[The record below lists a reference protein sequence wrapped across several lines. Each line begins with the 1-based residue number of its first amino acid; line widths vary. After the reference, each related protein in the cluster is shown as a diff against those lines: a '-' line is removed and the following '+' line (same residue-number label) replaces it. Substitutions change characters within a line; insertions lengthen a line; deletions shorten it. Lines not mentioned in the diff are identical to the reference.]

1 MQIMRK
7 LTALVV
13 TLLLFLPANSALVE
27 GSTASTPAPA
37 TIAFDPEVDEGYLP
51 EGMEP
56 YIRNDWEN
64 GSWLYITQDLRVQI
78 TRYRQTTPVKLVWY
92 IADIRSENEVM
103 QTIPFNE
110 ERPGRTNGLPED
122 MAQKHKAVYAQ
133 SGDFYSYRIA
143 NDKRPGI
150 IIRNG
155 EILYSKTYDKP
166 VLALPSLDNAAFFP
180 NGDMKVFG
188 SYELSAQEYIG
199 MGATDVLAFGPILVK
214 DSAVNPAMYTNFTH
228 EEPRSAIG
236 IISPGHYIGMLVEG
250 RTEFSQGCGLQ
261 FVAETLYDL
270 GCTDALNLD
279 GGGTAAMVFMGK
291 SVELGSGGG
300 VSENGRAIPDILAI
314 GTYTE

>member
-1 MQIMRK
+1 MQFTRK
-7 LTALVV
+7 LAALVV
-13 TLLLFLPANSALVE
+13 TLLLFLPISTALVE
-27 GSTASTPAPA
+27 GTAATELPPA
-37 TIAFDPEVDEGYLP
+37 TPAFDPETDAGYLP

-64 GSWLYITQDLRVQI
+64 GSWMYITQDLRVQI
-78 TRYRQTTPVKLVWY
+78 TRYRRTTPVKLVWY
-92 IADIRSENEVM
+92 IADIRSETETM

-122 MAQKHKAVYAQ
+122 MAKKHKAVYAQ
-133 SGDFYSYRIA
+133 SGDFYSYRVA
-143 NDKRPGI
+143 NGKRPGI

-155 EILYSKTYDKP
+155 EILYSKTYTKP
-166 VLALPSLDNAAFFP
+166 VLALPSLDNAAFLP

-188 SYELSAQEYIG
+188 SYELSAQEYID
-199 MGATDVLAFGPILVK
+199 MGAMDVLAFGPILVK
-214 DSAVNPAMYTNFTH
+214 DSTVNPVMYTNFTH

-250 RTEFSQGCGLQ
+250 RTAFSEGCGLQ

-279 GGGTAAMVFMGK
+279 GGGTAAMVFMGQ
-291 SVELGSGGG
+291 SVELGDGGG

-314 GTYTE
+314 GTYED